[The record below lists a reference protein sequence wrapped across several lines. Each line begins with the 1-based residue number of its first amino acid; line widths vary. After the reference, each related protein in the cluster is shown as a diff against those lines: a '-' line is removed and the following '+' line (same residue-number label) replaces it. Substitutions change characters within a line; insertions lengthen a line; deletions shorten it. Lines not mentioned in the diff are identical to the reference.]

1 MVTLNENTIKG
12 KWLEIKGDVQKAWGK
27 LTDDELEKTKG
38 DMKAIGGLI
47 QQRYGKAQEGY
58 SQKLSDIFKKFE
70 TKRDE
75 KVNSIKKGLKD

>member
-1 MVTLNENTIKG
+1 MPTNENTIKG

-47 QQRYGKAQEGY
+47 QQRYGKAQENYGK
-58 SQKLSDIFKKFE
+58 KLSEIFQRFEAKKDQ
-70 TKRDE
+70 TVDQ
-75 KVNSIKKGLKD
+75 VKKELKN